1 MTQLDRKNW
10 RFETIAVHGGYS
22 PEPTTKAVAV
32 PIYQTVAYAFDS
44 AQHGADLFDLKV
56 PGNIY
61 TRIMNPTQ
69 DVLEQR
75 VAALEGGIAAL
86 ALASGQA
93 AVTYSILT
101 IAEAGDNI
109 VASSALYGGSYNLF
123 AHTLP
128 QYGIETRFADYRRP
142 ESFGPLIDAKTKAVF
157 VESLGN
163 PQGNVTDFERIAEI
177 AHRHGVP
184 LIVDN
189 TVPTP
194 YLCQPIKYGA
204 DIVVHSLTKYLGG
217 HGTSVGGA
225 IVDSGKF
232 PWAEHKQR
240 FRRLNEPDVSYHGVV
255 YTEALGP
262 AAYIGRARVVPL
274 RNTGAAISPF
284 NAFLIL
290 QGIETLPLRM
300 DRISDSAFRIAQQL
314 QHHEKV
320 AWVNYAGLEGHPDHA
335 LVKKYLSGKASGL
348 LTFGLKGPEGQGRE
362 RGARFLDAL
371 QLFTRLVNIGDV
383 RSLATHPA
391 STTHRQLSPGE
402 LQKAGVSEDTVRL
415 SLGLEHIDDLLAD
428 LDQALAAV

>member
-1 MTQLDRKNW
+1 MKL
-10 RFETIAVHGGYS
+10 ETLAVHAGYS
-22 PEPTTKAVAV
+22 PDPTTKAVAV
-32 PIYQTVAYAFDS
+32 PIYQTVSYAFDDT
-44 AQHGADLFDLKV
+44 QHGADLFDLKV
-56 PGNIY
+56 AGNIY

-86 ALASGQA
+86 AVASGQSA
-93 AVTYSILT
+93 ITYAIQT

-109 VASSALYGGSYNLF
+109 VSAATLYGGTYNLF
-123 AHTLP
+123 AHTFP
-128 QYGIETRFADYRRP
+128 QFGIEVRFADYRDP
-142 ESFGPLIDAKTKAVF
+142 EAFGRLIDARTKAIY
-157 VESLGN
+157 VESIGNPLGN
-163 PQGNVTDFERIAEI
+163 ITDIEKLADI

-189 TVPTP
+189 TVATP
-194 YLCQPIKYGA
+194 YLLRPIEFGA

-217 HGTSVGGA
+217 HGNSLGGA

-232 PWAEHKQR
+232 PWTEHKQK

-300 DRISDSAFRIAQQL
+300 ERICENAL
-314 QHHEKV
+314 KV
-320 AWVNYAGLEGHPDHA
+320 AQFLKGAAKVKWVNYAGLSDHPDHA
-335 LVKKYLSGKASGL
+335 LAQKYLGGRPSGI
-348 LTFGLKGPEGQGRE
+348 LTFGVEGGLE
-362 RGARFLDAL
+362 GGARFQDAL
-371 QLFTRLVNIGDV
+371 QLVTRLVNIGDTK
-383 RSLATHPA
+383 SLACHPA
-391 STTHRQLSPGE
+391 STTHRQLAPE
-402 LQKAGVSEDTVRL
+402 EMAKAGVTPDTVRL
-415 SLGLEHIDDLLAD
+415 SIGIEHIDDILAD
-428 LDQALAAV
+428 IGQALDGV